1 MRIRISKTTVCLTA
15 FLMVLF
21 AFAAAAAA
29 QGSTVNGTLWIDSD
43 TDGVFDKGENGLRNS
58 TLILERLSPDGE
70 VTSVAEITT
79 GQNGSFAFSDVPGGT
94 YRIAVKLAGEYRFTL
109 HGKDSAALPASGN
122 ASKTTFFPVGASET
136 KTVNIGC
143 TKSASSISLVAF
155 EDLNANGGRRTSE
168 PLVRNVLITL
178 MYEYEGTRYEIASAT
193 TNKDG
198 EARISSLSP
207 GTYTLIAACPEDY
220 GYGPT
225 GEKVNQWYNCFL
237 PVNENIGTTGSFEL
251 PVKTGMAMGIG
262 LVRAGKVTGRVWLDK
277 NADGVR
283 DAADSGLSGFTVT
296 LVSPDGGV
304 TRSAVTSEDG
314 TFVFAGLQTGT
325 YRLEAD
331 LSSDWMFTSGGSV
344 FSDPTRRKDSCEVS
358 VTAGKTTDAGLIGVT
373 PDTAVTVT
381 AFIDNNFNGIL
392 DGGDL
397 LMGGVEITLETN
409 GEPMRQITDGITG
422 SCAFRSLYASEAVLA
437 CTLPE
442 GFVFTSGGGD
452 SMFTNRDG
460 TFSASRVIPLRRGT
474 TASFMIG
481 VTQPSSVRGK
491 VYEDSSGNY
500 SASALPLSGFRVL
513 LLDKNDEQIGEC
525 LTDDNGDYRF
535 DNIPGGTY
543 RVRVIFN
550 DPFIA
555 SVTVPADGPCPNRI
569 TSLNMDHGDTDLFEL
584 PANTAVTY
592 DAALYQAGSLQ
603 GYVLLNPAYDELATN
618 EGGLKGVA
626 VTLLNEQGVQVS
638 GHLTD
643 TTNDEGFFYI
653 KGVYPGNYLLCYT
666 LPEGAVMVT
675 PVMGTYQWTGSLIT
689 VEKGTLLTVPS
700 IGAVYTTDF
709 SGTVVPDDKCTVR
722 DPVQATVTVT
732 SGTFGT
738 VLSRT
743 TDESGNF
750 AFNGLLPDEYTIDV
764 DITDGYIITGSG
776 DGFIPMT
783 PRDRAAVVLNFDMGS
798 DWTGK
803 RITVSLPSALSVRFY
818 YDANDSGSPDENDSG
833 AEKLTFTLTGPGGSA
848 DYVSGEDGVFTAE
861 NLYPGD
867 YRISVSLPEDAIM
880 TNASSRE
887 GAVWAYDFTLTD
899 GAEGAFEIGLLKLG
913 VISGFVWN
921 MDGENDAVAGR
932 EIVLMKGEQET
943 ARTVSSHDGSF
954 AFEGLRPGTY
964 RLTCELPEDYLFAR
978 EQDARERNSV
988 ILNTGSLDIDLAM
1001 GAQLTDSSIGI
1012 GAIGSI
1018 GDFAWLDENG
1028 NGLQDMSEK
1037 GMPGIRI
1044 DLYQYGELI
1053 ASAETDVYGRYSFS
1067 ELYPGTYSII
1077 VTMPAELKTTSPRTD
1092 YPLVCSVLPE
1102 SDDTVITLDEV
1113 VVPSGA
1119 KNTNYDLGFVLRTEG
1134 VYPQSW
1140 YTIPVRDWTPYTKR

>member
-1 MRIRISKTTVCLTA
+1 MRIRISKTAVCLTA

-21 AFAAAAAA
+21 VFAAVSAA
-29 QGSTVNGTLWIDSD
+29 QGGTVNGTLWIDSD
-43 TDGVFDKGENGLRNS
+43 TDGIFDKGENGLRNS
-58 TLILERLSPDGE
+58 TLILERLSSGGE
-70 VTSVAEITT
+70 IISVAETTT
-79 GQNGSFAFSDVPGGT
+79 GQNGSFSFSGVPDGT
-94 YRIAVKLAGEYRFTL
+94 YRITVKLAGEYRFTL

-122 ASKTTFFPVGASET
+122 KSQTTIFSVSASET

-168 PLVRNVLITL
+168 PLVRNVQITL
-178 MYEYEGTRYEIASAT
+178 MYEYEGTQYEIASAA

-220 GYGPT
+220 GYGPM

-237 PVNENIGTTGSFEL
+237 PVSENIGSTGSFEL

-262 LVRAGKVTGRVWLDK
+262 LVKAGKVTGRVWLDK

-283 DAADSGLSGFTVT
+283 DAADPGLSGFTVS
-296 LVSPDGGV
+296 LVSQDGSV

-325 YRLEAD
+325 YILEAD
-331 LSSDWMFTSGGSV
+331 LTSDWMFTSGGSV
-344 FSDPTRRKDSCEVS
+344 FSDPSRRKDSCAVS
-358 VTAGKTTDAGLIGVT
+358 VTAGKTTDAGMIGVT
-373 PDTAVTVT
+373 QDTAVTVT
-381 AFIDNNFNGIL
+381 AFIDSNFNGIL

-397 LMGGVEITLETN
+397 LMGGVEIALETV
-409 GEPMRQITDGITG
+409 GGTLTQITDGITG
-422 SCAFRSLYASEAVLA
+422 SCAFRSLYSSEATLV

-452 SMFTNRDG
+452 SMFSNRDG

-481 VTQPSSVRGK
+481 VTQPSSVSGT
-491 VYEDSSGNY
+491 VYEDITGNY
-500 SASALPLSGFRVL
+500 SASSLPLPGFRVL
-513 LLDKNDEQIGEC
+513 LMDKNDEQIQDC
-525 LTDDNGDYRF
+525 LTDENGVYRF

-550 DPFIA
+550 DPYIA

-592 DAALYQAGSLQ
+592 DAALYQAGALQ
-603 GYVLLNPAYDELATN
+603 GHVLLNPAYDELATN

-626 VTLLNEQGVQVS
+626 VTLLDEQGVQVS
-638 GHLTD
+638 SHLTD

-653 KGVYPGNYLLCYT
+653 KGVYPGNYILCYT

-675 PVMGTYQWTGSLIT
+675 PVMGTFQWTSSIIT
-689 VEKGTLLTVPS
+689 VEKGTVLTVPS
-700 IGAVYTTDF
+700 VGTVYTTDF
-709 SGTVVPDDKCTVR
+709 SGTVALDDKCTVR
-722 DPVQATVTVT
+722 DPIQATVTIT
-732 SGTFGT
+732 SVTFGT
-738 VLSRT
+738 ILSRT

-750 AFNGLLPDEYTIDV
+750 AFIGLLPDEYTVEIDT
-764 DITDGYIITGSG
+764 TDGYIITGSR

-783 PRDRAAVVLNFDMGS
+783 PKDRAEVTLKFDMGS

-803 RITVSLPSALSVRFY
+803 RVTVSLPSALSVRFY
-818 YDANDSGSPDENDSG
+818 YDTDDSGSMDEKDFG
-833 AEKLTFTLTGPGGSA
+833 AVDLTFTLTGPGGSA
-848 DYVSGEDGVFTAE
+848 ESVTGADGMFNAE
-861 NLYPGD
+861 NLYPGK
-867 YRISVSLPEDAIM
+867 YRISVFLPDDEIM
-880 TNASSRE
+880 TNASSHAE
-887 GAVWAYDFTLTD
+887 GAWTYDFTLTD
-899 GAEGAFEIGLLKLG
+899 GAESAFGIGLLKLG
-913 VISGFVWN
+913 GIGGFVWN
-921 MDGENDAVAGR
+921 MDGENDAVSGR
-932 EIVLMKGEQET
+932 EIVLLKDGGEIT
-943 ARTVSSHDGSF
+943 RTMSAHDGSF
-954 AFEGLRPGTY
+954 AFEALRPGTY

-978 EQDARERNSV
+978 EQDARERSSV
-988 ILNTGSLDIDLAM
+988 ILNTGSLDIDLVM

-1018 GDFAWLDENG
+1018 GDFAWLDSNG
-1028 NGLQDMSEK
+1028 NGLQDMSEN

-1053 ASAETDVYGRYSFS
+1053 ASAETDVYGRYSFT
-1067 ELYPGTYSII
+1067 ELYPGTYSMI
-1077 VTMPAELKTTSPRTD
+1077 VTMPAELKSTSPRTD

-1102 SDDTVITLDEV
+1102 SDDTVITIDEV

-1119 KNTNYDLGFVLRTEG
+1119 KNMNYDFGFVLRTEG
-1134 VYPQSW
+1134 IYPQSW
-1140 YTIPVRDWTPYTKR
+1140 YTIPVKDWTPYTKR